1 LGLPIWGSTGI
12 SHIPF
17 RAFSRGDRI
26 DNLVGD
32 LDVSESEPI
41 QWLTDCVPRGTSE
54 QGSKRVQIMTNR
66 QIKLPGPDHPISIEN
81 NPSRVAVTVGGKVI
95 ADTRNALILREA
107 SYPAVQYVP
116 RRDVNMAALTRTQ
129 HTTFCPYKGE
139 AAYFSIP
146 AGGDRSANAVWTY
159 ETPFEAMAQ
168 IKEYVAFY
176 PDRVDEIRVT
186 DAGAPGFSGLIGYLP

>member
-1 LGLPIWGSTGI
+1 
-12 SHIPF
+12 
-17 RAFSRGDRI
+17 
-26 DNLVGD
+26 
-32 LDVSESEPI
+32 
-41 QWLTDCVPRGTSE
+41 
-54 QGSKRVQIMTNR
+54 MTNR
-66 QIKLPGPDHPISIEN
+66 QMKLPGPDHPISIEN
-81 NPSRVAVTVGGKVI
+81 SSSRVVVTLGGKVI

-116 RRDVNMAALTRTQ
+116 RRDVDMAALTRTQ

-146 AGGDRSANAVWTY
+146 AGGDRSVNAVWTY

-176 PDRVDEIRVT
+176 PNRVDAIEVT
-186 DAGAPGFSGLIGYLP
+186 GAGEP